1 MLHPTTPIVF
11 VDGLECSLRGKG
23 VSAPPSESLQESIG
37 GQKLERGSREQRKSQ
52 CHLHLSPLA
61 MESDIGRPLYAR
73 LVSVHLRVAAPI
85 KECAAVDERLFDET
99 DAVVVQVRDVY

>member
-1 MLHPTTPIVF
+1 MLHSTTPIVF

-61 MESDIGRPLYAR
+61 MEPDIRRSLYDR
-73 LVSVHLRVAAPI
+73 LVSMNLRVASPI
-85 KECAAVDERLFDET
+85 KERTAVQDRLFDQAH
-99 DAVVVQVRDVY
+99 AVV